1 MPSAPALVAA
11 RDEPIANN
19 SNRPS
24 HRRTIAA
31 GQRGVGNAVSQQGTR
46 YYTHGAGSQLLAAR
60 LLRIRRRHRRADGRS
75 TAVHGKERDAETEQ
89 HYFGAR
95 YYRSTLGRFTS
106 VDPHSIATDASSAA
120 EFVAF
125 LSNPQSWNRYAYV
138 QNRPL
143 VLTDPDGRCPTC
155 GAVLLAPLAP
165 VAAPAILT
173 GAAVTTVVI
182 AAGAIYENRE
192 AIGRSI
198 GNFFD
203 SIGNALGL
211 SQSSAEAGDKAGAQA
226 GTPSIKYPG
235 SDPTKAPE
243 GFEWRGRPG
252 SKPGDKEG
260 GFYNPRSGES
270 IRPNLETTLSR
281 SVPIGTSST
290 RTVRNGASSL
300 MAPSSRRNNEVWL
313 WRQDQTTGDDEAK
326 SGIYLIAY
334 SCSETTHRRARTGT
348 MTR

>member
-106 VDPHSIATDASSAA
+106 VDPHSIATDASSAE

-125 LSNPQSWNRYAYV
+125 LSNPQSWNWYAYV

-182 AAGAIYENRE
+182 AAGAIYENRD

-198 GNFFD
+198 SGFFSD
-203 SIGNALGL
+203 IGRALGL
-211 SQSSAEAGDKAGAQA
+211 KASSAEGEGDKSSGDKSNPTAVRAGDVRVMSDAELKRAGIDAHGLKDDNGGRKGNVAKDKDGNLYIVNNDKSVAKLDITIDQA
-226 GTPSIKYPG
+226 RLSYPIK
-235 SDPTKAPE
+235 
-243 GFEWRGRPG
+243 
-252 SKPGDKEG
+252 KPK
-260 GFYNPRSGES
+260 
-270 IRPNLETTLSR
+270 
-281 SVPIGTSST
+281 
-290 RTVRNGASSL
+290 
-300 MAPSSRRNNEVWL
+300 
-313 WRQDQTTGDDEAK
+313 
-326 SGIYLIAY
+326 
-334 SCSETTHRRARTGT
+334 
-348 MTR
+348 